1 MTDELFDRYK
11 DALRA
16 GHVAVLRG
24 RLDEALVAYRA
35 AEAIAPGRALPHT
48 SMGGVLLDLGRVDE
62 ALDELGIAV
71 ELAPRDEGALLG
83 RAEALVRAGR
93 PTEAAASL
101 DALAE
106 VQAGSGR
113 MAEAMETLQR
123 ALVLEER
130 VGRRRRYQKAVRDL
144 RVASGGRLSD
154 GASRLALPLA
164 EEAPGTSAPAGASAP
179 PGPGEPGALAETT
192 EATAAVAP
200 APAEGAPEPLPG
212 PDLSTGEAVAAEP
225 AAAQPSE
232 PRLAGD
238 AFVAAAEAALAGGD
252 PAGALDAYREAARV
266 FDEGGLPIAALDAC
280 REALALAPGDVAV
293 HLRYASIYRSKGW
306 REVAVNRL
314 ASILRLVDLEG
325 DAEGRERICAVIAAM
340 YPDDERLM
348 GLCA

>member
-24 RLDEALVAYRA
+24 RLDEALVAYRT

-62 ALDELGIAV
+62 ALEELRIAV

-83 RAEALVRAGR
+83 RAEALARAGR
-93 PTEAAASL
+93 PADAAASL

-106 VQAGSGR
+106 VQAQSGR
-113 MAEAMETLQR
+113 MAESMETLQR

-154 GASRLALPLA
+154 GASRLALPLE
-164 EEAPGTSAPAGASAP
+164 EEAPATPPGASAP
-179 PGPGEPGALAETT
+179 LEPPPGPAVST
-192 EATAAVAP
+192 E
-200 APAEGAPEPLPG
+200 
-212 PDLSTGEAVAAEP
+212 EAVAEEP
-225 AAAQPSE
+225 VVVGPSE

-238 AFVAAAEAALAGGD
+238 AFVAAAEEALARGD
-252 PAGALDAYREAARV
+252 AAGALDAYREAARV
-266 FDEGGLPIAALDAC
+266 FDQGGLPIAALDAC

-325 DAEGRERICAVIAAM
+325 DTEGRERICAVIAAT